1 MEDEAGKIEVS
12 WLDGSHRK
20 VFLGEDI
27 IWPNGLSIDD
37 IGKRIYWC
45 DSYLQRIESMSFT
58 SKADRR
64 LHLSH
69 KVESRLSQPYGLTFH
84 QETVYWSEFEKGH
97 IMKLD
102 LQTKNISLVLK
113 VRFKF
118 FNIITSESKKP
129 RQIALVIYYC
139 DLSLFFRLRR

>member
-1 MEDEAGKIEVS
+1 MEDESGKIEVS

-118 FNIITSESKKP
+118 FDIISKIFFSTLF
-129 RQIALVIYYC
+129 RQINT
-139 DLSLFFRLRR
+139 

>member
-1 MEDEAGKIEVS
+1 MNKVGRFLILKSFLISYLQDAVEDESGKIEVS

-37 IGKRIYWC
+37 IGQRIYWC
-45 DSYLQRIESMSFT
+45 DSYLQRIESMSL

-69 KVESRLSQPYGLTFH
+69 KVESRLNQPYGLTFH

-113 VRFKF
+113 VRSNFQYDK
-118 FNIITSESKKP
+118 
-129 RQIALVIYYC
+129 R
-139 DLSLFFRLRR
+139 D